1 MKRAL
6 NSGSL
11 SRIVEGDPNE
21 MTDNEISVIRDNPS
35 GKIEDI
41 QVRGT
46 GGVLESVLVER
57 VAFTIKPTPTDAAV
71 TVNNAN
77 RPAVI
82 VAKGSTV
89 SWSVSKTGYTPQ
101 SGSQAVSADTVKDV
115 TLVATGS

>member
-6 NSGSL
+6 NLGTL

-21 MTDNEISVIRDNPS
+21 VTDNEILVIRDNLS

-57 VAFTIKPTPTDAAV
+57 VAFTIKPTPADATV
-71 TVNNAN
+71 TINNSN
-77 RPAVI
+77 RATVI
-82 VAKGSTV
+82 VTKGSTV
-89 SWSVSKTGYTPQ
+89 TWSVSKTGFTPQ
-101 SGSQAVSADTVKDV
+101 NGSQVVNADTVKDV